1 MKRESYNPPRTL
13 RISQEPVTRD
23 THYNALVR
31 IKKSLFDV
39 LYVITSFIHTKNI
52 QIMHKL

>member
-39 LYVITSFIHTKNI
+39 LAVIT
-52 QIMHKL
+52 